1 MALNPKKVQKK
12 NNADKALE
20 ILETSNSAKTTI
32 STLNKIDEIMPATP
46 KEAKVQKPVATEVVT
61 NTNTTTATSLPP
73 KTRVKAE
80 KKASDNKGRTDKG
93 LGLNQDGS
101 FRQSNAGRSVKA
113 KGEKKV
119 QMTLTVSPKV
129 FELFKDWASDRPRS
143 ATSYISEFL
152 EENSDAIINYY
163 KK

>member
-20 ILETSNSAKTTI
+20 RLETSNSAKATI
-32 STLNKIDEIMPATP
+32 NTLNKIEETAPKTP
-46 KEAKVQKPVATEVVT
+46 KESKEEKSVTTSDVPTAATTLQSKSKTKTERKVADT
-61 NTNTTTATSLPP
+61 
-73 KTRVKAE
+73 
-80 KKASDNKGRTDKG
+80 KGRTDKG